1 MRWGKP
7 KREVRNYANAALEAQ
22 WLHATGDPAPTASAS
37 AALETAAGLYS
48 RAFAGAQVENGPS
61 VTPQVLASIARS
73 LIRRGECVHLIDV
86 ARDGLRLREVGSHD
100 VRGPANESAWSYR
113 ITMSGPSE
121 SPSRIVPGSQVVHC
135 RYATAPQRP
144 WAGVAPMTWA
154 SATGKLH
161 GAVEDAMLSE
171 ASIPA
176 MVFLP
181 LQDVPPDALDSLRVN
196 IENARTKRKR
206 GVVMPTVSATSGST
220 RSQQRPLSDWQPR
233 PIGPRQDDGSVS
245 LRDDTAV
252 AVLGA
257 CGVPPSLA
265 IANSDG
271 TGQRES
277 FRRFLHSS
285 VVPLARLVEHEL
297 SIKLDSPVR
306 LSFDQL
312 FAADLSGR
320 ARAFQSLVG
329 GGMDLSKAAALAGLL
344 AIEGD

>member
-1 MRWGKP
+1 M
-7 KREVRNYANAALEAQ
+7 ALEAQ
-22 WLHATGDPAPTASAS
+22 LLAATGDPAPSASAS

-48 RAFAGAQVENGPS
+48 RAFAAAQIENGPG
-61 VTPQVLASIARS
+61 VTPAVLASIARS
-73 LIRRGECVHLIDV
+73 LIRRGECVHLVDV
-86 ARDGLRLREVGSHD
+86 GRDGLTLREVGSHD
-100 VRGPANESAWSYR
+100 VRGPAEESGWSYR
-113 ITMSGPSE
+113 VTMSGPSE

-144 WAGVAPMTWA
+144 WKGVAPMTWA
-154 SATGKLH
+154 NATSKLH
-161 GAVEDAMLSE
+161 GALEDAQLSE
-171 ASIPA
+171 ASTPVIT
-176 MVFLP
+176 FLP
-181 LQDVPPDALDSLRVN
+181 LQDVPPTELDSLRTN
-196 IENARTKRKR
+196 IEAARQKRRR
-206 GVVMPTVSATSGST
+206 GLVMPVVSATSGST

-245 LRDDTAV
+245 LRDDTSI

-271 TGQRES
+271 TAQRES

-285 VVPLARLVEHEL
+285 VVPLARLVEAEL
-297 SIKLDSPVR
+297 SLKLDSPVR
-306 LSFDQL
+306 LNFDQL

-320 ARAFQSLVG
+320 ARAFQSMIG
-329 GGMDLSKAAALAGLL
+329 GGMSLPKAAQLAGLM